1 MLNLPKKNV
10 TLATHINGRT
20 QKHGEEHVPYI
31 DLKLTT
37 LLTAKQT
44 IALTGESHITDAWFK
59 TEGGE
64 LADPLLKDWAPYRK
78 NGKFKD
84 SLCAFTVGVNAKKI
98 DMGNCTIKSCTFQP
112 QDRGS
117 TLLTCTVQAP
127 ATMKSIEILLWMG
140 HQIEGKLQFGEME
153 VDENQQDL
161 GLETPSD
168 DEAGDDDDGD
178 DSDTA
183 AE

>member
-10 TLATHINGRT
+10 TIAPHVNGRV
-20 QKHGEEHVPYI
+20 QRHGEERVPYI
-31 DLKLTT
+31 DIKLTT

-44 IALTGESHITDAWFK
+44 IGLTGESHITDAWFK

-84 SLCAFTVGVNAKKI
+84 SLCEFIVGVNAKKI
-98 DMGNCTIKSCTFQP
+98 GMGNCTIKGLTFQP

-127 ATMKSIEILLWMG
+127 ATSKSIEILLWMD
-140 HQIEGKLQFGEME
+140 HQIEAKLQFGEME

-161 GLETPSD
+161 GLETPND
-168 DEAGDDDDGD
+168 DENDDEDEGD
-178 DSDTA
+178 DSPDA
-183 AE
+183 GE